1 MSSITIPPS
10 LQAVFGVAEPAR
22 VCDENGKVLGYY
34 TPVREA
40 TEEDYEWVMKQVTNE
55 EIEAS
60 LKSGPGR
67 PVAEVIAELRGK
79 YGP

>member
-1 MSSITIPPS
+1 MSSITIPFS
-10 LQAVFGVAEPAR
+10 LQAAFGVSEPAR
-22 VCDENGKVLGYY
+22 VCDENGKVIGYY

-40 TEEDYEWVMKQVTNE
+40 TEEDYEWVMNQVTKE

-67 PVAEVIAELRGK
+67 PAAEVIAELRRK